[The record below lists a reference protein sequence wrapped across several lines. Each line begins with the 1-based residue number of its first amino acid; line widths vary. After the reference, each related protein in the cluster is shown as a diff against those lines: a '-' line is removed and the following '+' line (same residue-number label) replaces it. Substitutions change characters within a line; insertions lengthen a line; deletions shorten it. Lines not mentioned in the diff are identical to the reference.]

1 MQSYDRESDE
11 ARGTAA
17 LRFMLEAWDAAL
29 EEGVDP
35 DLLANAALYAALT
48 GLVHAYGKEAVA
60 TLAAGLPERIRDG
73 EFSTTRSLQ

>member
-1 MQSYDRESDE
+1 MQTFDRETE
-11 ARGTAA
+11 ETRGTAA

-48 GLVHAYGKEAVA
+48 GLVQAYGREAVA
-60 TLAAGLPERIRDG
+60 ALASGLPQRIREG
-73 EFSTTRSLQ
+73 EFSTVRAMQ

>member
-1 MQSYDRESDE
+1 MQSFDRQAEES
-11 ARGTAA
+11 RGTAA

-48 GLVHAYGKEAVA
+48 GLVHAYGEEAVA
-60 TLAAGLPERIRDG
+60 MLTGGLPQRIREG
-73 EFSTTRSLQ
+73 EFSTARSMQ

>member
-1 MQSYDRESDE
+1 MPSIDQEAEES
-11 ARGTAA
+11 RGTAA

-48 GLVHAYGKEAVA
+48 GLVQAYGPEAVA
-60 TLAAGLPERIRDG
+60 TLAGGLPQRIREG
-73 EFSTTRSLQ
+73 EFSTQRSLQ

>member
-1 MQSYDRESDE
+1 MRTFDRESDE
-11 ARGTAA
+11 SRGTAA

-48 GLVHAYGKEAVA
+48 GLVHAYGQEAVA
-60 TLAAGLPERIRDG
+60 TLTSGLPERIREG
-73 EFSTTRSLQ
+73 EFSTVRCLQ

>member
-1 MQSYDRESDE
+1 MPSYDQERDE

-48 GLVHAYGKEAVA
+48 GLVQAYGREAVA
-60 TLAAGLPERIRDG
+60 ALAAGLPERIREG
-73 EFSTTRSLQ
+73 EFSTARSIQ

>member
-1 MQSYDRESDE
+1 MPSFDHEAEES
-11 ARGTAA
+11 RGSAA

-48 GLVHAYGKEAVA
+48 GLVQAYGQEAVA
-60 TLAAGLPERIRDG
+60 TLAAGLPGRIREG
-73 EFSTTRSLQ
+73 EFSTARSLQ